1 MLLQN
6 FDKEINRAFPY
17 SGWIRLFSSEVPFGT
32 RNHMKFIC
40 FALFVAVL
48 PSLAQTWVDV
58 PVDNQRIHVLGRTT
72 PAGVQWNGGM
82 CQALIWSGTSV
93 SMSFEGTSVKAI
105 LRKSANTSGTD
116 SSWYKIFVDGK
127 HIKDIAFK
135 DYNSAAD
142 ILLAEGLSAG
152 VHSVTLYKRT
162 EAMFGSQA
170 FCGFSYNGSNAVPEL
185 KVPAR
190 KLEFI
195 GNSITCGYGVLD
207 DCKVNTTTWGLDNCP
222 AFSTTGEDHFATYA
236 AQTAQSLEAQ
246 NQSLCWSGRGVYRN
260 NTGFGSGP
268 TMPLQ
273 WKFAAPLQQYAD
285 SNTAATWDFKRYV
298 PNAVIIGL
306 GTNDF
311 APGVPPEADFV
322 KAYVDFVKD
331 IKTKYGAGTPVVLLH
346 GPMMSDTYPAG
357 QQAATTLSN
366 YLDKVIAQTSP
377 ESVFKLV
384 LTPTKSLEF
393 GVGSD
398 WHPNVKQNELNAS
411 ELVTKLRSILA
422 WNEPGDSVPSTL
434 IERKTLLKTRIRYWQ
449 GLVQIQVPQEGIYH
463 LSIVDISG
471 KTLYSQELSLSSTV
485 QQVALPQWSRQSGI
499 HFLRIQG
506 MGFQATTKF
515 VIP

>member
-1 MLLQN
+1 
-6 FDKEINRAFPY
+6 
-17 SGWIRLFSSEVPFGT
+17 
-32 RNHMKFIC
+32 MKLKV
-40 FALFVAVL
+40 FALLAASL
-48 PSLAQTWVDV
+48 PCMAQTWVDV
-58 PVDNQRIHVLGRTT
+58 PTDNPRIYVLGRTA

-82 CQALIWSGTSV
+82 CQSLIWSGTSV

-105 LRKSANTSGTD
+105 LRKSASTSGTD
-116 SSWYKIFVDGK
+116 SSWYKIFIDGK
-127 HIKDIAFK
+127 HTKDIAFK
-135 DYNSAAD
+135 DYNNAAD
-142 ILLAEGLSAG
+142 ITLAEGLAQG
-152 VHSVTLYKRT
+152 IHSVTLYKRT

-170 FCGFSYNGSNAVPEL
+170 FCGFSYNGSDAVPEL

-207 DCKVNTTTWGLDNCP
+207 NCKVNTTTWGLDNCP
-222 AFSTTGEDHFATYA
+222 GFSTTGEDHYATYA
-236 AQTAQSLEAQ
+236 ALTAQTLEAQ

-260 NTGFGSGP
+260 NTGYGSGP

-273 WKFAAPLQQYAD
+273 WKFASPLQQYAD

-346 GPMMSDTYPAG
+346 GPLMSDSYPAG

-366 YLDKVIAQTSP
+366 YLDKVIAQTSST
-377 ESVFKLV
+377 SVFKLV
-384 LTPTKSLEF
+384 LTPNKSLEF

-411 ELVTKLRSILA
+411 ELVTKLRTILD
-422 WNEPGDSVPSTL
+422 WNEPGDSVPLALREMSPVA
-434 IERKTLLKTRIRYWQ
+434 RTRMSFRQ
-449 GLVQIQVPQEGIYH
+449 GVLQIQVPLRGDYK

-471 KTLYSQELSLSSTV
+471 KTLFSKMLHLSPLGEQIQIPEFTE
-485 QQVALPQWSRQSGI
+485 QRGI
-499 HFLRIQG
+499 HLLRLQG
-506 MGFQATTKF
+506 MGQPVTLKY
-515 VIP
+515 VNY